1 MNQEL
6 AGYAKLV
13 CMHFYSHLVVAQA
26 LLPHLQPV
34 SLPEYYWGAVA
45 PDIRYAAGMRR
56 KQTHRPAA
64 EVRGWLDSAPE
75 MHDFIL
81 GYLVHILTDERDA
94 AGTLYDG
101 FPIRAIRRRLPRSL
115 AAALLESAYID
126 SVPLAVQLAGTDNAL
141 LQEMGVPRAL
151 LTPFAQAANR
161 YASAPSLPVALE
173 LLSGLGLQGSPR
185 LQRYLRIARWLESY
199 PRVRRLVTSRVDV
212 IGVTRRIMDDLLR
225 QIPLYLRYT

>member
-126 SVPLAVQLAGTDNAL
+126 SVPLAVQLAGTDNA
-141 LQEMGVPRAL
+141 
-151 LTPFAQAANR
+151 